1 MPEDQIRVAIL
12 GCGFY
17 AQNHLNAW
25 RDLAGEGV
33 VLAAVCDMDPEKARA
48 AGEEFGAYWYTDA
61 TEMIEVVK
69 PDLIDIVTQ
78 PETHRA
84 LVELT
89 LSHEIPTIV
98 QKPLAF
104 DWDDCCAIGDAVTRS
119 GVFFGVHENF
129 RFQGPMMR
137 VKQLIDTGEIG
148 TPSFARIYFRTA
160 FDVFFAQPYLA
171 EQKRLAIQDV
181 GVHVLDLAR
190 YFVGEVKHLSCET
203 QQRIDNIA
211 GEDTATMLLRHTSGA
226 VSVVEISFS
235 AKRSPDVF
243 PETLLEIEGDKG
255 CIRLDANSQINVA
268 SGGESRNEDASV
280 PLLSWTDKPW
290 HVTQASVLD
299 LNRHMIQRFR
309 AQKLPDTNIADNLK
323 TIALVEAAYT
333 AAKTGRAVAPK
344 VWTPGKTP

>member
-1 MPEDQIRVAIL
+1 MSTDQIAVAVI

-25 RDLAGEGV
+25 RDLANDGV
-33 VLAAVCDMDPEKARA
+33 LIAAVCDTDPVKAKA
-48 AGEEFGAYWYTDA
+48 ASDAFGGDWFTNA
-61 TEMIEVVK
+61 TQMIEAVQ

-78 PETHRA
+78 PETHRE

-89 LSHEIPTIV
+89 SSHGIATIV

-104 DWDDCCAIGDAVTRS
+104 NWDDCCAIADAVTKS
-119 GVFFGVHENF
+119 GIFFGVHENF

-137 VKQLIDTGEIG
+137 VKQLIDDNVIG
-148 TPSFARIYFRTA
+148 KTSFARIYFRTA

-190 YFVGEVKHLSCET
+190 FFMGEVKHLSCET
-203 QQRIDNIA
+203 QQRIANIA
-211 GEDTATMLLRHTSGA
+211 GEDTATMLLRHTSDA

-243 PETLLEIEGDKG
+243 PETLLEIEGEKG
-255 CIRLDANSQINVA
+255 CIRLDADSQINVA
-268 SGGESRNEDASV
+268 SKGTNRHEDASV
-280 PLLSWTDKPW
+280 PLLAWTEKPW

-299 LNRHMIQRFR
+299 FNRHVVQAFR
-309 AQKLPDTNIADNLK
+309 ANEMPDTNIADNLR
-323 TIALVEAAYT
+323 TIALVEAAYE
-333 AAKTGRAVAPK
+333 AARTGRTVKPK
-344 VWTPGKTP
+344 VWVDGKTR

>member
-1 MPEDQIRVAIL
+1 MPDDQMRVAVL

-25 RDLAGEGV
+25 RDLASDGV
-33 VLAAVCDMDPEKARA
+33 TIAAVCDMDTDKAKS
-48 AGEEFGAYWYTDA
+48 AGKEFGADWFTDA
-61 TEMIEVVK
+61 TQMIKTAK

-78 PETHRA
+78 PETHRE

-89 LSHEIPTIV
+89 LSHEIATIV

-104 DWDDCCAIGDAVTRS
+104 SWDDCCVIGDVVAKS
-119 GVFFGVHENF
+119 DVFFGVHENF

-137 VKQLIDTGEIG
+137 VKQLIEEGEIG
-148 TPSFARIYFRTA
+148 KPSFARIYFRTA

-190 YFVGEVKHLSCET
+190 YFVGEVKHISCET
-203 QQRIDNIA
+203 QQRIKNIA

-243 PETLLEIEGDKG
+243 PETLLEIEGPKG
-255 CIRLDANSQINVA
+255 CIRLDANSQIDVA
-268 SGGESRNEDASV
+268 SNGQNRTEDASV
-280 PLLSWTDKPW
+280 PLLSWTEKPW

-299 LNRHMIQRFR
+299 LNRHMVQAYR
-309 AQKLPDTNIADNLK
+309 ANMMPDTNIGDNLR
-323 TIALVEAAYT
+323 TIALVEAAYE
-333 AAKTGRAVAPK
+333 AAKTGRAVVPK
-344 VWTPGKTP
+344 VWVAGEAR

>member
-1 MPEDQIRVAIL
+1 MPGDQIRVAVI

-25 RDLAGEGV
+25 RDLASDGV
-33 VLAAVCDMDPEKARA
+33 VIAAVCDIDPVKAQA
-48 AGEEFGAYWYTDA
+48 AADGFGAEWFTDA
-61 TEMIEVVK
+61 TQMIKAAK

-78 PETHRA
+78 PETHRE

-89 LSHEIPTIV
+89 SSHAIATIV
-98 QKPLAF
+98 QKPLALN
-104 DWDDCCAIGDAVTRS
+104 WGDCCAIADAVDHS
-119 GVFFGVHENF
+119 GIFCGVHENF

-137 VKQLIDTGEIG
+137 VKQLIDANEIG
-148 TPSFARIYFRTA
+148 IPSFARIYFRTA

-171 EQKRLAIQDV
+171 KQNRLAIQDV

-190 YFVGEVKHLSCET
+190 YFVGEVEHLSCET
-203 QQRIDNIA
+203 QQRIADIA

-255 CIRLDANSQINVA
+255 CIRLDADSQIDVA
-268 SGGESRNEDASV
+268 SGGHNRREDASV
-280 PLLSWTDKPW
+280 PLLPWTEKPW
-290 HVTQASVLD
+290 HVSQASVLD
-299 LNRHMIQRFR
+299 VHRHMVQRFR
-309 AQKLPDTNIADNLK
+309 EKKPPDTNIADNLR
-323 TIALVEAAYT
+323 TIALVEAAYE
-333 AAKTGRAVAPK
+333 AARTGRAVTPK
-344 VWTPGKTP
+344 TWTPGKNP